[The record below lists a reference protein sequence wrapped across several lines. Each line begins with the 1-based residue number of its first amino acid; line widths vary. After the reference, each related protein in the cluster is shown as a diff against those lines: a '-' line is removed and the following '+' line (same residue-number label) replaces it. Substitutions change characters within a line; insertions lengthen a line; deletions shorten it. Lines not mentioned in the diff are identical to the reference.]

1 MQFYEALSSKNYF
14 HIFSFLSTV
23 NQSRAVSP
31 DVERKSS
38 PSFPKSCPKS
48 RLTSSA
54 SKAMVFTTAQKVTK
68 YLGYFCNKSCCQEFP
83 KIAQSGHTTLDS
95 CTYLIF
101 KRLSPWADR
110 PLQTFSI
117 TRTRSKYNNLTD
129 FGQWLWLSWL
139 SSRFQYQRS
148 EVRVLS
154 SAKFTLNIVYCQL
167 YWKDKNK
174 DKEAG
179 NGPFL
184 KIISLTSSRIK

>member
-1 MQFYEALSSKNYF
+1 MISLSSKNYF

-117 TRTRSKYNNLTD
+117 TRTRSKYNNLI
-129 FGQWLWLSWL
+129 WLWAVVVAQLVEQSL
-139 SSRFQYQRS
+139 PIP
-148 EVRVLS
+148 EVRGSSSVFSKIYIEHCLLSTVL
-154 SAKFTLNIVYCQL
+154 KRQ
-167 YWKDKNK
+167 K
-174 DKEAG
+174 
-179 NGPFL
+179 
-184 KIISLTSSRIK
+184 